1 MKRQWDKQSQ
11 RWQEK
16 KLFNQP
22 LIQTFIKNKEGDML
36 WNKIRREGKKV
47 FHLMDS

>member
-16 KLFNQP
+16 NLFNQP
-22 LIQTFIKNKEGDML
+22 LIQTFIKNKEGA
-36 WNKIRREGKKV
+36 IRLGGRVKKV